1 MILTVT
7 LSPAI
12 DKTAECESFN
22 PSEVNRIT
30 PVSVDIGGKGINVSR
45 AVKKLGLDT
54 YAIGIGFDRADEICR
69 FLESEG
75 IGADFIEYGAPL
87 RTNLKI
93 FNKENG
99 ETVEINEPASK
110 VGKDVLAKLT
120 AKFENAVKRGCD
132 TVVLAGSVP
141 LGIPADIYKTLCLR
155 AKELCPDVKVI
166 IDAQGEALAKG
177 IEAAPYMIKPN
188 LDELSGTFDCVLKKY
203 SDIKSV
209 AEQIIDGTGVNTVLI
224 SMGSRGAMIVDKD
237 RAYQQDAVKVE
248 VKSAQGAGDAMV
260 AGACLALADGVSLY
274 KTLVYGVCSAA
285 GAVSQ
290 NGTAFCDKAFFDE
303 KVKEILKK

>member
-30 PVSVDIGGKGINVSR
+30 PISVDFGGKGINVSR
-45 AVKKLGLDT
+45 AAKKLGLNT
-54 YAIGIGFDRADEICR
+54 YAIGIGFDKADEINR
-69 FLESEG
+69 FLKSEG
-75 IGADFIEYGAPL
+75 IRADFIKCPAPL

-93 FNKENG
+93 FDNETKN
-99 ETVEINEPASK
+99 TVEINEPASK
-110 VGKDVLAKLT
+110 VKKDVLSKLIQR
-120 AKFENAVKRGCD
+120 FEGIVVNCD
-132 TVVLAGSVP
+132 ILVLAGSVP
-141 LGIPADIYKTLCLR
+141 SGVPLDIYKTLCLR
-155 AKELCPDVKVI
+155 AKELNPEVKVI
-166 IDAQGEALAKG
+166 IDANGEALRSG

-188 LDELSGTFDCVLKKY
+188 LEELCGAFGCALKKY
-203 SDIKSV
+203 SDIKAV
-209 AEQIIDGTGVNTVLI
+209 AEQIIDGAGVNTVLI
-224 SMGSRGAMIVDKD
+224 SLGAQGAMIVDKE
-237 RAYQQDAVKVE
+237 RAYHQDAVKVD

-260 AGACLALADGVSLY
+260 AGACLALEDGVSLY
-274 KTLVYGVCSAA
+274 KTLVFGVCSAA

-290 NGTAFCDKAFFDE
+290 NGTAFCDRDFFDE